1 MPSEEPAQSMRN
13 YLAGWLLGRVLR
25 DSHATTMK
33 IERAEPLDPTQAG
46 FEVEFES
53 GEVLEVRVSV
63 KDKP

>member
-1 MPSEEPAQSMRN
+1 MSSESMKN
-13 YLAGWLLGRVLR
+13 YLAAWILGRVLR

-33 IERAEPLDPTQAG
+33 IERAEPLHPDQAG

-63 KDKP
+63 KEKP